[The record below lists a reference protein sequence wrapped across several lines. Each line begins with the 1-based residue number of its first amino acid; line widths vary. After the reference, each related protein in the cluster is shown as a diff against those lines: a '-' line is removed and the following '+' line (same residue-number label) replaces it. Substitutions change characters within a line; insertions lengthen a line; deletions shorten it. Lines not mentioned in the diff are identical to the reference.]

1 MNSRRSSA
9 QKPKKSAGRAKKPS
23 RSAAQHSPELV
34 IITGM
39 SGSGKASVLKAFE
52 DLGYYCVDNL
62 PVQLIPQFADL
73 AVQSAEIR
81 RTALVVDVREGSKL
95 EELPRILKSVRRM
108 IPTKVVFLEA
118 SDSVLM
124 RRFSETRRPH
134 PLGTDSP
141 VKSALKTERRHLT
154 AIRKVSDFV
163 IDTSKFNVHEL
174 RAHITE
180 RFQEQSSEK
189 SILVSCVSL
198 GFRQGLP
205 EDADVVSDVRFLP
218 NPHFIPEFRPLTG
231 RDQRVAK
238 YIRSFPQTREFIS
251 RTVSDLLFL
260 LPHYIHEGKSYLT
273 IAFGCTGGQHRSVM
287 IAEDVAKHLRRA
299 GYSVKVVHHRDSRTV
314 PTSISAS
321 APAPAEKVG
330 GTPSVWKIPS
340 RAFDSPAADARLS
353 GTLFTVVTTSFLP
366 QRCLLKGDENSH
378 E

>member
-1 MNSRRSSA
+1 MDATIQFMKPRRSSGQA
-9 QKPKKSAGRAKKPS
+9 RKKSKSGTTKSSRAA
-23 RSAAQHSPELV
+23 RQHSAELV

-73 AVQSAEIR
+73 AVQSSEIR

-95 EELPRILKSVRRM
+95 EQLPKILKSVGRL

-141 VKSALKTERRHLT
+141 VKSALKTERRHLS
-154 AIRKVSDFV
+154 AIRAVADFV

-180 RFQEQSSEK
+180 RFKEQASEK
-189 SILVSCVSL
+189 TILVSCVSF
-198 GFRQGLP
+198 GFRQGVP
-205 EDADVVSDVRFLP
+205 EDADLVFDVRFLP
-218 NPHFIPEFRPLTG
+218 NPHFVPEFRPLTG
-231 RDQRVAK
+231 LDPRVAR
-238 YIRSFPQTREFIS
+238 YIRSFPQSREFIS
-251 RTVSDLLFL
+251 RISDLLVYL

-287 IAEDVAKHLRRA
+287 IAEEVGKHLRRA
-299 GYSVKVVHHRDSRTV
+299 GYHVKFAHRD
-314 PTSISAS
+314 
-321 APAPAEKVG
+321 
-330 GTPSVWKIPS
+330 IP
-340 RAFDSPAADARLS
+340 
-353 GTLFTVVTTSFLP
+353 
-366 QRCLLKGDENSH
+366 K
-378 E
+378 